1 MSSDPG
7 SLAPAGRDASV
18 RDRGDACPG
27 SLRLHSADDGALA
40 RIRVPGGILT
50 VRQART
56 LADLARRLGDGELH
70 LTSRGNVQVRGLAEG
85 CGAELADRLSTS
97 DLLPSP
103 QHDRARNIVASPLS
117 GLDGRG
123 RGDVRAWVRE
133 LDRLVCASAP
143 ATRLSGR
150 FLFAVDDGRGDVA
163 ALDPDVTLVATDAG
177 AALLRLGSSPAA
189 IAVPPDAAPLAALL
203 AAEVF
208 LAAAS
213 ASATRVWRWHE
224 VPDPAPLAAEV
235 RRRLLARGVDAHV
248 ATAVAADLPEVP
260 EPAGSTGSNGSTGPA
275 PGIVPAPDGTATL
288 SVLAPLGRLS
298 ASRWLR
304 LASLAADD
312 GAGEVRL
319 TPWRGVLVP
328 GLSTATARERMAELS
343 GPSGRLD
350 DALVT
355 TPESPWT
362 GVGACIGRPGCA
374 RSLADVRSDV
384 AATLGAG
391 GSSGASDSSGADGTR
406 VIGGGLPVYWSGCER
421 RCGHPRGEWVDVVAT
436 GAGYDVTVHGERLGT
451 ALVGPADLA
460 ATVAAARTA
469 VRPDVS
475 TRTPR

>member
-7 SLAPAGRDASV
+7 STTPAGRDAPV

-50 VRQART
+50 ARQART

-85 CGAELADRLSTS
+85 CGAELADLLSTA

-117 GLDGRG
+117 GLDGQG

-163 ALDPDVTLVATDAG
+163 ALAPDVALVATDAE
-177 AALLRLGSSPAA
+177 AALLRLGSNPAA
-189 IAVPPDAAPLAALL
+189 IAVPSDAAPLAALL

-208 LAAAS
+208 IAAAGPS
-213 ASATRVWRWHE
+213 GTRVWRWHE

-235 RRRLLARGVDAHV
+235 RRRVLTHGVDAHV
-248 ATAVAADLPEVP
+248 ATADLPGVP
-260 EPAGSTGSNGSTGPA
+260 GPSGPTGPA
-275 PGIVPAPDGTATL
+275 PGIIPAPDGTATL

-298 ASRWLR
+298 AGQWLR
-304 LASLAADD
+304 LASVAADD

-328 GLSTATARERMAELS
+328 GLSPATARDRMGELS
-343 GPSGRLD
+343 WPSGRFD
-350 DALVT
+350 DGLVT

-384 AATLGAG
+384 AATLDGAG
-391 GSSGASDSSGADGTR
+391 GT
-406 VIGGGLPVYWSGCER
+406 GGGLPVYWSGCER

-436 GAGYDVTVHGERLGT
+436 GAGYDVTVHGERRGT
-451 ALVGPADLA
+451 ALVAPADLA

-469 VRPDVS
+469 VRPDVP
-475 TRTPR
+475 TRSPR

>member
-1 MSSDPG
+1 M
-7 SLAPAGRDASV
+7 
-18 RDRGDACPG
+18 
-27 SLRLHSADDGALA
+27 HSADDGALA

-85 CGAELADRLSTS
+85 CGAELADLLSTS

-123 RGDVRAWVRE
+123 RGDVRPWVRE

-163 ALDPDVTLVATDAG
+163 ALDPDVTLLASDAG
-177 AALLRLGSSPAA
+177 VALLRLGSNPAA
-189 IAVPPDAAPLAALL
+189 IAVPGDAAPLAALL
-203 AAEVF
+203 AAEAF

-213 ASATRVWRWHE
+213 ASGTRVWRWHE

-235 RRRLLARGVDAHV
+235 RRALRTHGVDAHV
-248 ATAVAADLPEVP
+248 ATAVAADLPEVA
-260 EPAGSTGSNGSTGPA
+260 EPAGSNGSAGPA

-304 LASLAADD
+304 LASVAADD

-328 GLSTATARERMAELS
+328 GLSPATARERMAELA
-343 GPSGRLD
+343 GPSGRSD
-350 DALVT
+350 DGLVT
-355 TPESPWT
+355 IPESPWT

-384 AATLGAG
+384 AATLGG
-391 GSSGASDSSGADGTR
+391 IGGADGTG
-406 VIGGGLPVYWSGCER
+406 VTGGTSGAGADGTGGGLPVYWSGCER

-451 ALVGPADLA
+451 ALVAPADLA

-475 TRTPR
+475 MRSPR